1 MSFEYK
7 KRLEQMRQAVLDRGD
22 TKFKTPAAKES
33 LAETKGLVQRRAEEA
48 IQSTKEQEEGLGLT
62 IASALS
68 QQAEDERMGSLRPKL
83 RPSAPK
89 PMRPRGRTDSY
100 TESDDFNRIKGK
112 LIDRGMPDHIA
123 EAFAFN
129 LKDESG
135 FDSGINEKKPLVPG
149 SRGGFGIYQATGPRR
164 VDLENFTDSLG
175 VSRDDEDAQ
184 LDFLV
189 WETQNTERAAYN
201 KIKKN
206 NTVSGAAVSIVRDFL
221 RPAKKHVKTRT
232 KRYSAIGY

>member
-33 LAETKGLVQRRAEEA
+33 LVEAKGLVQRRAEEA

-68 QQAEDERMGSLRPKL
+68 QQAEDERMGSLRHKL
-83 RPSAPK
+83 RPSPTK

-112 LIDRGMPDHIA
+112 LIDRGMPEHIA

-164 VDLENFTDSLG
+164 VDLENFTDGLG

-189 WETQNTERAAYN
+189 WETQNTERPAYN
-201 KIKKN
+201 KVKKN
-206 NTVSGAAVSIVRDFL
+206 NTVSGAAVSIVKDFL
-221 RPAKKHVKTRT
+221 RPSEKHVKTRT